1 MAVRQYIVGG
11 VGRGLIARV
20 RRCVDW
26 RRRARNRFF
35 PDLTD
40 MAIPAIRLSDAN
52 DAPIRGDG
60 DYVLYWMIANRRL
73 GWNFALDHGIAE
85 AKRLGKPLL
94 IFEPL
99 RVRYR
104 WASDRLHRFVIEGM
118 RDHAEKLAGASVGY
132 YPYVEPRPGAGT
144 PLLAT
149 LARRACLVVT
159 DEYPCFFLP
168 TMIDAVKETL
178 PVKLQLVDSGTVM
191 PLRQPDRT
199 FTVAHS
205 YRRWMQKNIL
215 DVMMDSPKPAPLR
228 GLRLPEFPG
237 VDAKILRRWP
247 AADFKKL
254 LAPGGLDSIPIDH
267 GVRPSDAMAGGPAE
281 ASRRLK
287 SFVSAVLPG
296 YGDDRN
302 HPDKRATSGLSP
314 YLHFGHISAHEIF
327 DALLK
332 QESWTPDRASAAN
345 GKNIGFWN
353 TSAPAEAF
361 LDQLL
366 TWRELG
372 FNMTFRNPDDYD
384 RYESLPDWALKTL
397 RQHASDPRPAI
408 YSLEQ
413 FERSQTHDEIW
424 NAAQRELVT
433 TGVMHNYLRMLWGK
447 MVLYWTPTP
456 QEALRILIELNNK
469 YALDGRDPNS
479 YSGIFWTLGRYDRAW
494 GPTRPVF
501 GNVRYMTSDSTRRKL
516 KLKNYLAKFGKQS
529 TLFD

>member
-1 MAVRQYIVGG
+1 M
-11 VGRGLIARV
+11 
-20 RRCVDW
+20 
-26 RRRARNRFF
+26 
-35 PDLTD
+35 P
-40 MAIPAIRLSDAN
+40 IPAIRLTQAN
-52 DAPIRGDG
+52 DVPIRGDG
-60 DYVLYWMIANRRL
+60 RYVLYWMIASRRL
-73 GWNFALDHGIAE
+73 QWNFALDHAIAQ
-85 AKRLGKPLL
+85 AKSLGKPLL

-99 RVRYR
+99 RVRYP

-118 RDHAEKLAGASVGY
+118 EQHADQLAGHAIGY
-132 YPYVEPRPGAGT
+132 YPYVEPKPGAGT

-149 LARRACLVVT
+149 LARDACLVVT

-168 TMIDAVKETL
+168 TMVDAIKSTL
-178 PVKLQLVDSGTVM
+178 PARLQLVDGHTVM
-191 PLRQPDRT
+191 PLRQADRT

-215 DVMMDSPKPAPLR
+215 DVILDAPRPDPLR
-228 GLRLPEFPG
+228 GVKLPPFPG
-237 VDAKILRRWP
+237 LEKKILRRWP
-247 AADFKKL
+247 MADLKAL
-254 LAPGGLDSIPIDH
+254 LAPAGLDAIAIDH
-267 GVRPSDAMAGGPAE
+267 DVQPCFGLTGGSHA
-281 ASRRLK
+281 ATK
-287 SFVSAVLPG
+287 SLAHFVDRSLSS

-314 YLHFGHISAHEIF
+314 YLHFGHISPHQILAAVFRHEQW
-327 DALLK
+327 APN
-332 QESWTPDRASAAN
+332 QASAAN
-345 GKNIGFWN
+345 GKNTGFWN
-353 TSAPAEAF
+353 VSPPSEAF
-361 LDQLL
+361 IDQLL

-372 FNMTFRNPDDYD
+372 FNMTFRNPNEYD
-384 RYESLPDWALKTL
+384 HYESLPQWALKTL
-397 RQHASDPRPAI
+397 REHSRDPRPAI

-413 FERSQTHDEIW
+413 FERSETGDELW

-447 MVLYWTPTP
+447 MVLYWTATP
-456 QEALRILIELNNK
+456 QEALQVLIELNNK

>member
-1 MAVRQYIVGG
+1 M
-11 VGRGLIARV
+11 
-20 RRCVDW
+20 
-26 RRRARNRFF
+26 
-35 PDLTD
+35 P
-40 MAIPAIRLSDAN
+40 IPAIRLSEAN
-52 DAPIRGDG
+52 EVPLRADG

-73 GWNFALDHGIAE
+73 NWNFALDHAIDQ
-85 AKRLGKPLL
+85 AKSLGKPLL

-104 WASDRLHRFVIEGM
+104 WASDRLHRFIIEGM
-118 RDHAEKLAGASVGY
+118 REHQEKLSGHRVGY
-132 YPYVEPRPGAGT
+132 YPYVEPTAGAGT

-149 LARRACLVVT
+149 LARKACVVVT

-168 TMIDAVKETL
+168 HMIDAVKTDL
-178 PVKLQLVDSGTVM
+178 PARLQLVDGHTVV
-191 PLRQPDRT
+191 PLRKADRT

-205 YRRWMQKNIL
+205 YRRWMQKQIL
-215 DVMMDSPKPAPLR
+215 DEMMDMPKAEPLK
-228 GLRLPEFPG
+228 GLKIPPFPG
-237 VDAKILRRWP
+237 IDSKVLRRWP
-247 AADFKKL
+247 VANLDKL
-254 LAPGGLDSIPIDH
+254 LAPGGLDPIAIDH
-267 GVRPSDAMAGGPAE
+267 DVRPSEDYVGGESQA
-281 ASRRLK
+281 ARRLDK
-287 SFVSAVLPG
+287 FVSQSLSA

-314 YLHFGHISAHEIF
+314 YLHFGHISPHQILSAVFE
-327 DALLK
+327 
-332 QESWTPDRASAAN
+332 QESWTPDQASPPN
-345 GKNIGFWN
+345 GKNNGFWN
-353 TSAPAEAF
+353 TSEPAEAF

-372 FNMTFRNPDDYD
+372 FNMSFRNPKDYD
-384 RYESLPDWALKTL
+384 QYDTLPDWALKTL
-397 RQHASDPRPAI
+397 KQHAKDARPAI

-413 FERSQTHDEIW
+413 FARAQTHDEVW

-447 MVLYWTPTP
+447 MILHWTRTP
-456 QEALRILIELNNK
+456 QDALDILIELNNK

-501 GNVRYMTSDSTRRKL
+501 GNVRYMTSDSTKKKL
-516 KLKNYLAKFGKQS
+516 KLKGYLNKFGAKA